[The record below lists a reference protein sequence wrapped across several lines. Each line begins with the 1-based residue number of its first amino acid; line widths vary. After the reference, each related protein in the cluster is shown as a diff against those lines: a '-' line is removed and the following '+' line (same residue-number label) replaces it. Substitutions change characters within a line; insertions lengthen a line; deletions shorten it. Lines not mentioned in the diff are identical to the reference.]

1 MRIRTVLVW
10 SLLVSGCAVT
20 GCRSAATS
28 GPSTSGTVVA
38 TPSVATTTPATSTAA
53 VTVSSG
59 PISTPAVGSAQRTAI
74 LDAVRAGLGT
84 KSQFVVEQLFVQ
96 GADLTAPAAVA
107 DLQPVS
113 GGSRVFVAVTGGPS
127 TWKLAWNAPFGSSG
141 ANVKALLAAAPG
153 VSAELAGK
161 LVWDLKPAS
170 GPSSAAMMTSWRLF
184 ATKQVNHFAGS
195 SYTSGF
201 TFTFKVAKDKQGRW
215 WGNALGQPKKSGL
228 ESIGLWGRYK
238 NGAWTGQIAD
248 FSDPHLDATFFP
260 ADILARIRI

>member
-10 SLLVSGCAVT
+10 SLLVAGSAVAGCN
-20 GCRSAATS
+20 GAATS
-28 GPSTSGTVVA
+28 GSSSSTTAAA
-38 TPSVATTTPATSTAA
+38 TPSVATTAPATSTAVA
-53 VTVSSG
+53 VSSG

-84 KSQFVVEQLFVQ
+84 KSQFVVEQLYVQ
-96 GADLTAPAAVA
+96 GADLSAPAAVA
-107 DLQPVS
+107 DLRPVS

-127 TWKLAWNAPFGSSG
+127 AWKLAWSAPFGSSG
-141 ANVKALLAAAPG
+141 ANVKALLGAAPG
-153 VSAELAGK
+153 VSPELVRK

-195 SYTSGF
+195 GYTSGF

-248 FSDPHLDATFFP
+248 FSDPHLDAKFFP
-260 ADILARIRI
+260 ADILAKIRI